1 MTNSY
6 SIQQVA
12 EFLPNC
18 DFYLFSPEEKVK
30 KILIDSRQY
39 SAAGDTLFI
48 ALKSARNNGH
58 NFINE
63 LYEKGVRNFLVSE
76 KPNLSAY
83 PLANFI
89 VVEDTKFALQKI
101 AQKHREKFNFPV
113 IGITGSNGK
122 TIVKEW
128 LYQLLSPEYNI
139 VKNPKSFNSQIGVP
153 LSVWEMNFEHQLGI
167 FEAGISQQNE
177 MEALQNIIQPTISII
192 TNIKT
197 AHSENFLNSY
207 EIAKEKIKL
216 TKENSTLIYCKDYQE
231 INDAIENSKPLHLFN
246 WSQKTKANLIINK
259 IEKKK
264 NSTQIK
270 GICNNQFIETEIPF
284 IDDASIENAINCW
297 CVMLYLNY
305 ENSII
310 NERFNNLQSVAMRL
324 QMKEG
329 INGCSII
336 NDYYNSDLDSLEIA
350 LHYLKNQKRNSK
362 KTLILSDIL
371 QSVKNP
377 EQFYTKLNGL
387 ISISGIEKLICVGPE
402 LKARNAIFETKEKL
416 FFETTQDLLDKV
428 LPEFFWNET
437 ILIKGSR
444 KFEFEQIARF
454 LEEKSHETVLEI
466 NLENLTHNVNYYKNL
481 LEPTTKIMAMVK
493 AFSYGSGTFEIASAL
508 QFQNISY
515 LAVAYA
521 DEGVELRKKGIHL
534 PIMVMNPSE
543 DSFEALFR
551 NNLEPEIYNFRILDS
566 FSRALKKHFPY
577 NKKFPIHLKINTGMN
592 RLGFDLL
599 EIDKLCNKIND
610 VKQIKIASVFSHLVA
625 SDNNSFRDF
634 TLTQIQ
640 EFETVCNQLKQEIGD
655 EFFRHLSNTS
665 GIKNYPQASYEMVR
679 LGIGMYGIGNSDEEK
694 KILLPVGRL
703 KTTINQIRKVS
714 KEQTVGYNRAGKLN
728 NDSLI
733 ATLPIGYADGFS
745 RKLGNG
751 VGKVYINGKLAPTIG
766 NICMDMTMID
776 VSEINCLE
784 GDEVIIFGPE
794 YPIYNLAKNL
804 DTIPYEVLTMVSQ
817 RVKRVFIHE

>member
-1 MTNSY
+1 
-6 SIQQVA
+6 
-12 EFLPNC
+12 
-18 DFYLFSPEEKVK
+18 
-30 KILIDSRQY
+30 
-39 SAAGDTLFI
+39 
-48 ALKSARNNGH
+48 
-58 NFINE
+58 
-63 LYEKGVRNFLVSE
+63 
-76 KPNLSAY
+76 
-83 PLANFI
+83 
-89 VVEDTKFALQKI
+89 
-101 AQKHREKFNFPV
+101 
-113 IGITGSNGK
+113 
-122 TIVKEW
+122 
-128 LYQLLSPEYNI
+128 
-139 VKNPKSFNSQIGVP
+139 
-153 LSVWEMNFEHQLGI
+153 
-167 FEAGISQQNE
+167 
-177 MEALQNIIQPTISII
+177 
-192 TNIKT
+192 
-197 AHSENFLNSY
+197 
-207 EIAKEKIKL
+207 
-216 TKENSTLIYCKDYQE
+216 
-231 INDAIENSKPLHLFN
+231 
-246 WSQKTKANLIINK
+246 
-259 IEKKK
+259 
-264 NSTQIK
+264 
-270 GICNNQFIETEIPF
+270 
-284 IDDASIENAINCW
+284 
-297 CVMLYLNY
+297 
-305 ENSII
+305 
-310 NERFNNLQSVAMRL
+310 
-324 QMKEG
+324 
-329 INGCSII
+329 
-336 NDYYNSDLDSLEIA
+336 
-350 LHYLKNQKRNSK
+350 
-362 KTLILSDIL
+362 
-371 QSVKNP
+371 
-377 EQFYTKLNGL
+377 
-387 ISISGIEKLICVGPE
+387 
-402 LKARNAIFETKEKL
+402 
-416 FFETTQDLLDKV
+416 
-428 LPEFFWNET
+428 
-437 ILIKGSR
+437 
-444 KFEFEQIARF
+444 
-454 LEEKSHETVLEI
+454 
-466 NLENLTHNVNYYKNL
+466 
-481 LEPTTKIMAMVK
+481 
-493 AFSYGSGTFEIASAL
+493 
-508 QFQNISY
+508 
-515 LAVAYA
+515 VAYA

-592 RLGFDLL
+592 RLGFDLS

-625 SDNNSFRDF
+625 SDNNSFREF

-728 NDSLI
+728 NDSFI